1 MKIFVAAFMFLL
13 FSSIAF
19 AQSINDIGR
28 TLFVELLGMR
38 NYPGSPFTGNII
50 NDLIMFLII
59 PTIFII
65 FVVFILLG
73 RLAVAQRGIRILLG
87 IGIYLF
93 IIAGGYYNTFALA
106 AGPYFIF
113 LIFILGLLYFIPSHF
128 RVRGGGMPG
137 GAGAAVAGTG
147 PDQIVQDLSRIKA
160 LTAAVKSYRT
170 GGDTRFLGQQV
181 AELGELTEK
190 VKIEMNKYGG
200 INRFMKLNP
209 LQATVE
215 GHLHLNPRQIIS
227 DAEQAL
233 HNAGRYVKT

>member
-1 MKIFVAAFMFLL
+1 MKIFAAVFALL
-13 FSSIAF
+13 LSGIVF
-19 AQSINDIGR
+19 AQQIDDIGR

-38 NYPGSPFTGNII
+38 NYPGAPFTGNVI

-93 IIAGGYYNTFALA
+93 IIAGGYYNTFALL

-137 GAGAAVAGTG
+137 GGMTGRGASLEGAETSLAKQLVLKQIMLKEQEAGLKRARTANDPRTA
-147 PDQIVQDLSRIKA
+147 DYESR
-160 LTAAVKSYRT
+160 V
-170 GGDTRFLGQQV
+170 
-181 AELGELTEK
+181 GELRAEIKVLEGEIRYNPAEK
-190 VKIEMNKYGG
+190 IAYSALRHKYH
-200 INRFMKLNP
+200 
-209 LQATVE
+209 V
-215 GHLHLNPRQIIS
+215 
-227 DAEQAL
+227 
-233 HNAGRYVKT
+233 

>member
-1 MKIFVAAFMFLL
+1 MKIFAAIFMLL
-13 FSSIAF
+13 LSSVAF
-19 AQSINDIGR
+19 AQQLGDIGR
-28 TLFVELLGMR
+28 IVFLELLGMR

-73 RLAVAQRGIRILLG
+73 RLAVHQKGIRILLG

-93 IIAGGYYNTFALA
+93 IVAGGYYGTFALL

-137 GAGAAVAGTG
+137 RGARAEYGEGER
-147 PDQIVQDLSRIKA
+147 PDERRIQNFLRMPVLNPIDRNELEHELSVVNTTLSRLDDLA
-160 LTAAVKSYRT
+160 KSGARI
-170 GGDTRFLGQQV
+170 DT
-181 AELGELTEK
+181 AELHRLETLK
-190 VKIEMNKYGG
+190 KNIERKLYGRRLG
-200 INRFMKLNP
+200 K
-209 LQATVE
+209 
-215 GHLHLNPRQIIS
+215 
-227 DAEQAL
+227 
-233 HNAGRYVKT
+233 

>member
-1 MKIFVAAFMFLL
+1 MKIFAAVFALL
-13 FSSIAF
+13 LSGIAF
-19 AQSINDIGR
+19 AQQIDDIGR

-38 NYPGSPFTGNII
+38 NYPGAPFTGNVI

-73 RLAVAQRGIRILLG
+73 RLAVTQKGIRLMLG
-87 IGIYLF
+87 VGIYLF

-137 GAGAAVAGTG
+137 GAGATLEGTESSLAKQLVLKQIMVKEQEAGLKRARTAND
-147 PDQIVQDLSRIKA
+147 PRTADYESR
-160 LTAAVKSYRT
+160 
-170 GGDTRFLGQQV
+170 V
-181 AELGELTEK
+181 AELKAEIKVLEGE
-190 VKIEMNKYGG
+190 I
-200 INRFMKLNP
+200 RLNP
-209 LQATVE
+209 
-215 GHLHLNPRQIIS
+215 
-227 DAEQAL
+227 AERIAYSAL
-233 HNAGRYVKT
+233 RHKYHV